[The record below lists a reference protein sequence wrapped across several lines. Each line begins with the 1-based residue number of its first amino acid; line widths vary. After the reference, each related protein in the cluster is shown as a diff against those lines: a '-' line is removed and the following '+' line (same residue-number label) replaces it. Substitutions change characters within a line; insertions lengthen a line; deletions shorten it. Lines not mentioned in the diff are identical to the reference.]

1 MYVRLGFFGKDVW
14 CFQRIS
20 VLVVLFTITAA
31 AVPYP
36 VMPFP
41 VVSFS
46 GFPWLKPV
54 NLCNLEVKR
63 SKVNVTRPINAVTD
77 NVQYAGR
84 DNTIF
89 LKLACFMSKAVTVNE
104 RTVSRRV
111 ALWLMN
117 V

>member
-46 GFPWLKPV
+46 GFP
-54 NLCNLEVKR
+54 
-63 SKVNVTRPINAVTD
+63 
-77 NVQYAGR
+77 
-84 DNTIF
+84 
-89 LKLACFMSKAVTVNE
+89 
-104 RTVSRRV
+104 
-111 ALWLMN
+111 
-117 V
+117 